1 MTSVSSRPI
10 FRALLVCALILFAG
24 FPAAAQS
31 NDSKGEG
38 NSGERFASLR
48 ADEVNVRAGP
58 GVRYQVKWVFVHK
71 HLPVRITADF
81 ESWRKIKDSEGA
93 EGWVHRA
100 MLSGKRTV
108 IVTGEIMTLRRSPE
122 DTAPAVARLAPGMVA
137 EVETCQPEWCGVTA
151 SSYSGWIRR
160 KGLWG
165 LKEKEIIE

>member
-1 MTSVSSRPI
+1 MSSVLSLPI
-10 FRALLVCALILFAG
+10 FRALLVCVLILSAG

-31 NDSKGEG
+31 KDEKDGAEA
-38 NSGERFASLR
+38 GERFASLR

-58 GVRYQVKWVFVHK
+58 GVRYQVKWVFVRK
-71 HLPVRITADF
+71 HLPVQITADF
-81 ESWRKIKDSEGA
+81 ESWRKIRDSEGA

-108 IVTGEIMTLRRSPE
+108 VVTGEIMTMRRSPE

-137 EVETCQPEWCGVTA
+137 EIETCQPQWCGVSV
-151 SSYSGWIRR
+151 SSYSGWIPR

-165 LKEKEIIE
+165 LKGDEIIE